1 MNKPWLFLRAGRGA
15 SELQS
20 SGSVTYAPRALDS
33 LYQVVKLMSRS
44 SSPPR
49 VRSLIRF
56 LIPAAALACAATLT
70 APAQAAPS
78 FTLDRATIG
87 GGLRFGSEDLNLGLG
102 VRGGYTF
109 GQGIYVGGL
118 IDYWFGEDDED
129 DAFGFARVETS
140 YSAWDFFG
148 VIGYDAGITPSITIR
163 PFGGFGFVHVEWEQC
178 GGALGLQG
186 CRDDDETDPGA
197 ILGGEVLFEIG
208 TSLHVGPELRIM
220 IFEDT
225 AVAIGGNI
233 GGTF

>member
-1 MNKPWLFLRAGRGA
+1 MLR
-15 SELQS
+15 
-20 SGSVTYAPRALDS
+20 
-33 LYQVVKLMSRS
+33 RS
-44 SSPPR
+44 SSSVR
-49 VRSLIRF
+49 FRSLIRG
-56 LIPAAALACAATLT
+56 LTAVAALTCAATVT
-70 APAQAAPS
+70 APAEAVPS

-102 VRGGYTF
+102 VRGGYTLS
-109 GQGIYVGGL
+109 QGIYIGGL

-129 DAFGFARVETS
+129 EVGFARVESS

-148 VIGYDAGITPSITIR
+148 VIGYDAGITNTITIR
-163 PFGGFGFVHVEWEQC
+163 PFGGFGFVHTEWEVC
-178 GGALGLQG
+178 GGALGIGG
-186 CRDDDETDPGA
+186 CSDDDETDPGA
-197 ILGGEVLFEIG
+197 ILGGEALFEIG